1 MDLNNQHAGET
12 AARWG
17 DTDAYKISKSRTSN
31 YTEADW
37 AIQQTEQQAAVD
49 QFIQAKTSGLPAD
62 SELACEAAEAHRLV
76 IDKWFYPCNY
86 EMQSNLAAMYIAD
99 ERFSKYY
106 NDLAAGLAQYVHD
119 AILANALKHL

>member
-1 MDLNNQHAGET
+1 MVLTNLHADE
-12 AARWG
+12 AEARWG
-17 DTDAYKISKSRTSN
+17 DTDAYKISKARTSK

-49 QFIQAKTSGLPAD
+49 LFIQAMTSSFPAD

-76 IDKWFYPCNY
+76 IDKWFYPCDY
-86 EMQSNLAAMYIAD
+86 DMQSNLAAMYIAD
-99 ERFSKYY
+99 ERFSKHY
-106 NDLAAGLAQYVHD
+106 NDQAAGLAQYVHD